1 MLARR
6 TTVAQAAVPSALR
19 NSVTDDQLV
28 ECKLM
33 CRFQTVVQV
42 YLSFSANL
50 CVAEIRKS
58 LFFHNVRCKLMCRP
72 TGTAG
77 HAEHRHCTLRADVGP
92 AARGEA
98 EYVSAPI
105 LRSSSHFHPASVWDL
120 LPCHRQHG
128 SCGAAAGFFSVPN

>member
-72 TGTAG
+72 TRRGTAQ
-77 HAEHRHCTLRADVGP
+77 HAEHGYCTLRTGVGDT
-92 AARGEA
+92 
-98 EYVSAPI
+98 
-105 LRSSSHFHPASVWDL
+105 SS
-120 LPCHRQHG
+120 
-128 SCGAAAGFFSVPN
+128 GA